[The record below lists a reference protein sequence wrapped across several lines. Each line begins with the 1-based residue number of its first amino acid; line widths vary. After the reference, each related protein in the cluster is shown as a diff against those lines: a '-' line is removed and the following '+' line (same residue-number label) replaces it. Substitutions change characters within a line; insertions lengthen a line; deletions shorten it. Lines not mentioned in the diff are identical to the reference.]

1 MNLHQVLGH
10 VNQIEKSK
18 FINCLDKV
26 SSEAIGKD
34 KDLAQRV
41 ANIDG
46 QLRTASGSEI
56 THLFS
61 AASKHFEIFVRDQI
75 SLGGPQVSLLVN
87 ILSRD
92 GNSVARISWI
102 ERLYSNEHKRMDKL
116 SKEILKEIKGAENSN
131 DFNCRSLR
139 LLIYKDCFES
149 AYNNDLRQNR
159 EQKVSDDERII
170 LNMLSNRLGITKDET
185 FAIENLICPVSKN
198 DVQLALNFLREIG
211 VIFVKRKQEVLL
223 PDEIF
228 SLLHRIQNK
237 ELSDKYSIRVL
248 RSLSDA
254 ELSNILRAYGQKIRG
269 VPRQDKISFVIHSG
283 VSIRN
288 VLLKNM
294 FENDATQNAR
304 KERLKGLIEEL
315 GINTPR
321 LGTTLDDRIDIII
334 NSLKTC
340 SKSEM
345 DSLSTSGFNELIS
358 FLSEADLSFLKKVQ
372 EDFEIENNEALDADR
387 LRVLGISPVDIL
399 YVFTNEDIRKIRD
412 KKGLSKRG
420 NPRTVI
426 LECFASA
433 NDKLIENYELLATR
447 NLAALHAEGI
457 NIREADLGQKFEEI
471 TKAILEQLGLNI
483 DEDKRKQI
491 NTAKDKADII
501 ISLGDDDVII
511 GEAKSYKNGDFS
523 KYSST
528 SRQVKAYV
536 KRCEANNMRVAQVL
550 IVAPKFSQDFIES
563 AEMDADINISL
574 LEAGGLKKILDAYKT
589 RRNPKF
595 SANLLSKGGLLKADL
610 IAKTI

>member
-26 SSEAIGKD
+26 SSEAIDKD
-34 KDLAQRV
+34 EDLAQRV

-56 THLFS
+56 TRLFS

-102 ERLYSNEHKRMDKL
+102 ERLYSNEHKRMNKL
-116 SKEILKEIKGAENSN
+116 SKEILKEIKDAESN
-131 DFNCRSLR
+131 DFNCRGLR
-139 LLIYKDCFES
+139 LSIYKDCFES

-170 LNMLSNRLGITKDET
+170 LNILSNRLGLTKDET
-185 FAIENLICPVSKN
+185 FAIEHLICPVSKN

-254 ELSNILRAYGQKIRG
+254 ELSNVLRTYGQKIRG
-269 VPRQDKISFVIHSG
+269 VSRQDKILFIIHSG

-288 VLLKNM
+288 ILLKDM
-294 FENDATQNAR
+294 FENNATQNAR

-340 SKSEM
+340 SKAEM
-345 DSLSTSGFNELIS
+345 DTLSTSGFNELIS
-358 FLSEADLSFLKKVQ
+358 FLSEADLSFIEKVQ
-372 EDFEIENNEALDADR
+372 TEFEIENNESLDADR

-420 NPRTVI
+420 NPRTII

-457 NIREADLGQKFEEI
+457 NIKEADLGQKFEEI

-501 ISLGDDDVII
+501 ISLSDDDVIV

-589 RRNPKF
+589 RRNPRF
-595 SANLLSKGGLLKADL
+595 SPNLLSKGGLLKADL